1 VLSRRI
7 GIESAFAMITRCF
20 RCCVSESPVDPLA
33 VRQHGAD
40 DYSPVMESKDDY
52 AVVTSLEL
60 IRLLPRVSG
69 VETNWNGERTTIAG
83 VYRIKRL

>member
-1 VLSRRI
+1 
-7 GIESAFAMITRCF
+7 
-20 RCCVSESPVDPLA
+20 
-33 VRQHGAD
+33 
-40 DYSPVMESKDDY
+40 MESKDDY